1 MKLPFKRL
9 ISLFAGTALAGLVQA
24 ADLTEIRIAVPDLSA
39 GSQHS
44 GGGVTDVLQ
53 SQQIFEKAF
62 ADQGIKIQWNYFK
75 GAGPVINEAFANG
88 QVDLAYLGDLAAII
102 GRSNGLDTRLLSA
115 SARGVKHYL
124 AVVPGSG
131 IKTLQDLKGKRVA
144 VFRGTASQLSFDTAL
159 ASQGLSEKDLKV
171 INLDFSAAIAALAA
185 KQIDATWGGS
195 GLTALQ
201 AKGLAEI
208 PLTTKDIGG
217 AGSVQAVLVGS
228 AKFVDEHPQAVAT
241 LLKAQQ
247 QAVQWLTDDNNKQAY
262 IDLVSGLASY
272 PPVILTNDL
281 KDQKLSEIFPSTLD
295 PVFLGKLQDA
305 VDLASKERLIRKPF
319 QVSDWVAPNL
329 AAAGL
334 SLSQASPLPQ
344 GNAFQLGERACPR
357 CGLQTATLTCCLST
371 STSVSIIAFAA
382 GDNRDPVRLTIPQR
396 ALMVSRFCGRLRQCS
411 STSEP
416 WAMSSANASSV
427 PTPIAS
433 DCSTIFTS
441 AGKCSV

>member
-9 ISLFAGTALAGLVQA
+9 ISLFAGTALAGLVHA
-24 ADLTEIRIAVPDLSA
+24 ADLTQIRIAVPDLSA

-124 AVVPGSG
+124 GVVPGSG

-144 VFRGTASQLSFDTAL
+144 VFRGTASQLSFDSAL

-195 GLTALQ
+195 GLTGLQ

-228 AKFVDEHPQAVAT
+228 AKFVDENPQVVAK

-247 QAVQWLTDDNNKQAY
+247 QAVQWLTDDSNKQAY
-262 IDLVSGLASY
+262 IDLVSTRASY
-272 PPVILTNDL
+272 PPVILANDL

-305 VDLASKERLIRKPF
+305 VDLASKERLIRKSF

-334 SLSQASPLPQ
+334 
-344 GNAFQLGERACPR
+344 
-357 CGLQTATLTCCLST
+357 
-371 STSVSIIAFAA
+371 
-382 GDNRDPVRLTIPQR
+382 
-396 ALMVSRFCGRLRQCS
+396 
-411 STSEP
+411 
-416 WAMSSANASSV
+416 
-427 PTPIAS
+427 
-433 DCSTIFTS
+433 
-441 AGKCSV
+441 

>member
-1 MKLPFKRL
+1 MNLPFKRIIGL
-9 ISLFAGTALAGLVQA
+9 LAAPALAGFLALGAQA
-24 ADLTEIRIAVPDLSA
+24 EELKEIRIAVPDLSA
-39 GSQHS
+39 GTQNS
-44 GGGVTDVLQ
+44 GGGLTDVLR

-115 SARGVKHYL
+115 TARGVKQYL
-124 AVVPGSG
+124 GVVPGSG

-144 VFRGTASQLSFDTAL
+144 VFRGTATQLSLNGAL
-159 ASQGLSEKDLKV
+159 ASQGLTEKDLKI
-171 INLDFSAAIAALAA
+171 INLDFNAAVAALAA

-195 GLTALQ
+195 NLSSLQ

-208 PLTTKDIGG
+208 PLTTKDLGG

-228 AKFVDEHPQAVAT
+228 GKFVDAHPEVVAK

-247 QAVQWLTDDNNKQAY
+247 QAVQWLTDDHNKQAY
-262 IDLVSGLASY
+262 IELVSGLASY

-319 QVSDWVAPNL
+319 QVSDWVMPGL
-329 AAAGL
+329 AAAG
-334 SLSQASPLPQ
+334 
-344 GNAFQLGERACPR
+344 
-357 CGLQTATLTCCLST
+357 
-371 STSVSIIAFAA
+371 I
-382 GDNRDPVRLTIPQR
+382 
-396 ALMVSRFCGRLRQCS
+396 
-411 STSEP
+411 
-416 WAMSSANASSV
+416 
-427 PTPIAS
+427 
-433 DCSTIFTS
+433 
-441 AGKCSV
+441 

>member
-9 ISLFAGTALAGLVQA
+9 ISLFAGTALAGLVHA
-24 ADLTEIRIAVPDLSA
+24 ADLKEIRIAVPDLSA

-44 GGGVTDVLQ
+44 GGGITDVLRE
-53 SQQIFEKAF
+53 QQIFEKAF

-124 AVVPGSG
+124 GVVPGSG

-144 VFRGTASQLSFDTAL
+144 VFRGTASQLSFDSAL

-171 INLDFSAAIAALAA
+171 INLDFNAAAAALAA

-195 GLTALQ
+195 TLTALQ

-208 PLTTKDIGG
+208 PLTTKDLGD
-217 AGSVQAVLVGS
+217 AGSIQAVLVGS
-228 AKFVDEHPQAVAT
+228 SKFVDEHPDAVAT

-262 IDLVSGLASY
+262 IALVSGLASY
-272 PPVILTNDL
+272 PPQILEQDL
-281 KDQKLSEIFPSTLD
+281 KDQTFSEVFPSQLD
-295 PVFLGKLQDA
+295 PVFLAALQDSVA
-305 VDLASKERLIRKPF
+305 LAAQQRLIRKSF
-319 QVSDWVAPNL
+319 QVSEWVAPPL
-329 AAAGL
+329 AAA
-334 SLSQASPLPQ
+334 A
-344 GNAFQLGERACPR
+344 R
-357 CGLQTATLTCCLST
+357 
-371 STSVSIIAFAA
+371 
-382 GDNRDPVRLTIPQR
+382 
-396 ALMVSRFCGRLRQCS
+396 
-411 STSEP
+411 
-416 WAMSSANASSV
+416 
-427 PTPIAS
+427 
-433 DCSTIFTS
+433 
-441 AGKCSV
+441 